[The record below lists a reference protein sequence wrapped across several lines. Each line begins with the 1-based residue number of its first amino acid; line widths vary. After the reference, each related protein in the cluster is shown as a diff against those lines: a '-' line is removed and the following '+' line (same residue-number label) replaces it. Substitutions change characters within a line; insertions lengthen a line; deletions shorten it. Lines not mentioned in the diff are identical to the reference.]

1 MTNGMEKI
9 VEDLKN
15 IIPFKDTTD
24 EGDVVLVVANQI
36 FYALVTGIARDET
49 KRDEWWHV
57 TMQALLVPPQKM
69 VWTLRNEQL
78 TGQEIFTMGGEKR
91 FIKAVDFG
99 EPKPPAKKKAA
110 AKKGAGLR
118 LVK

>member
-1 MTNGMEKI
+1 MNEMEKI

-15 IIPFKDTTD
+15 IISFKDTTE
-24 EGDVVLVVANQI
+24 EGDVVLVVADHI

-69 VWTLRNEQL
+69 VWTLRTEQMS
-78 TGQEIFTMGGEKR
+78 GQEIFTMGGEKR
-91 FIKAVDFG
+91 FMKAVDFG
-99 EPKPPAKKKAA
+99 EPKPTEKKKAA
-110 AKKGAGLR
+110 AKKGSVLR
-118 LVK
+118 LVKK